1 MTSDD
6 AHDAGADGGR
16 LRLMAL
22 APDPDRAERV
32 RARCRTQLGRSQRRK
47 ARRAAIA
54 GFAWEVLAP
63 GVVAGFCVL
72 YAALLAAT
80 TLRLQGLFP

>member
-6 AHDAGADGGR
+6 SRAASAESLER
-16 LRLMAL
+16 LITL

-32 RARCRTQLGRSQRRK
+32 RARCRTQLGQSRQP
-47 ARRAAIA
+47 APAPVVT
-54 GFAWEVLAP
+54 GFAWQVLAP
-63 GVVAGFCVL
+63 LAVGGFCIL

-80 TLRLQGLFP
+80 TLRFQG